1 MVGRIYRASECTAH
15 LAAKRHPVPSLTLTL
30 YNITGDKVAEDVKI
44 PVDTGYEG
52 PIMLTSELYRFFM
65 KAELP
70 RSLWRS
76 YRTLS
81 GTITMRTARAV
92 IKIFNQEI
100 ETFVETPFFG
110 EGKLLLGREI
120 LNKLTIIIDGKRE
133 ETCVSNG

>member
-1 MVGRIYRASECTAH
+1 MVGRIYRASECTGY
-15 LAAKRHPVPSLTLTL
+15 LAAKRHPVPSLTITL

-76 YRTLS
+76 
-81 GTITMRTARAV
+81 
-92 IKIFNQEI
+92 
-100 ETFVETPFFG
+100 
-110 EGKLLLGREI
+110 
-120 LNKLTIIIDGKRE
+120 
-133 ETCVSNG
+133 